1 MIKKTFKDLDIVIK
15 ETITSNKQEIYRNQ
29 ESIAIQD
36 QEKKTLRLMYR
47 VEAFNHNN
55 LQTKTQQFIQIN
67 Q

>member
-1 MIKKTFKDLDIVIK
+1 MIQKTFKDLDIVIK

-29 ESIAIQD
+29 ESRAIQD
-36 QEKKTLRLMYR
+36 QQKKTSRLMYR